1 MACESLRG
9 LGKWITHKRR
19 LCEQRQKD
27 AAYRLERA
35 LVKSGIS
42 EEGLRLEW
50 ETQVEAQTRKL
61 PCK

>member
-1 MACESLRG
+1 MAHESLHS
-9 LGKWITHKRR
+9 LGKWITHKHR
-19 LCEQRQKD
+19 LCEQCQKD
-27 AAYRLERA
+27 AAYCLERA

-61 PCK
+61 PRK